1 MARKPLVLADA
12 DFLDL
17 VGRIVRQLDGLSI
30 GQIEHVL
37 RAVSKTV
44 SIATAFDAG
53 APAVQSMLASGEPP
67 AAGKAN

>member
-12 DFLDL
+12 QFLDL
-17 VGRIVRQLDGLSI
+17 VGRIVRQLDGLSV

-37 RAVSKTV
+37 RTVSKTV

-53 APAVQSMLASGEPP
+53 SPAVRHMLANGEPP
-67 AAGKAN
+67 PADKVN